1 MTATDHAARRPGP
14 EPQPEPA
21 PQPAAEHIDLPARI
35 WPLTARAGADGGISV
50 GGVTLAAIAARYGTP
65 AYVLDEDD
73 VRQRCREYR
82 QALPD
87 AEIAYAGK
95 AFLCRAMAR
104 WVDEEG
110 LSLDVCSEGELAVAS
125 SAGFPA
131 DRIVLHGNAKT
142 PGDLRAAMAYGV
154 GRIVVDS
161 AGEIARIAALAQPPA
176 RPRQRVLIR
185 VTPDVEAHVH
195 AAVATGV
202 EDQKFGFS
210 LSSGAAA
217 DAVRRILAQPELEL
231 AGLHCHLGSQISET
245 EPFEVAARK
254 LTGLMAAVRAEHGV
268 TLPELNIGGGHG
280 VPCTEDDLEFD
291 LAEFA
296 RRISAAVRGACTSL
310 RLPVPRLTVEPGRAI
325 IGRAMV
331 TLYRV
336 VSIKHGAGTRTFVAV
351 DGGMS
356 DNPRPALYGARYSVR
371 AVSRSMDAGQLATVV
386 GRHCEAGDVLATD
399 VVLPAGTRPG
409 DLLAVACTG
418 AYHHSMASNYNMVGR
433 PPVVAVRDG
442 AARLLV
448 RRETASDMRLR
459 DVGL

>member
-1 MTATDHAARRPGP
+1 M
-14 EPQPEPA
+14 
-21 PQPAAEHIDLPARI
+21 
-35 WPLTARAGADGGISV
+35 
-50 GGVTLAAIAARYGTP
+50 
-65 AYVLDEDD
+65 
-73 VRQRCREYR
+73 
-82 QALPD
+82 
-87 AEIAYAGK
+87 
-95 AFLCRAMAR
+95 
-104 WVDEEG
+104 
-110 LSLDVCSEGELAVAS
+110 
-125 SAGFPA
+125 
-131 DRIVLHGNAKT
+131 
-142 PGDLRAAMAYGV
+142 
-154 GRIVVDS
+154 
-161 AGEIARIAALAQPPA
+161 
-176 RPRQRVLIR
+176 
-185 VTPDVEAHVH
+185 
-195 AAVATGV
+195 
-202 EDQKFGFS
+202 
-210 LSSGAAA
+210 
-217 DAVRRILAQPELEL
+217 RRILAQPELEL
-231 AGLHCHLGSQISET
+231 AGLHCHLGSQITET
-245 EPFEVAARK
+245 EPFEAAARK

-280 VPCTEDDLEFD
+280 IPCTEDDLEFD
-291 LAEFA
+291 LAGFA
-296 RRISAAVRGACTSL
+296 RRVPAAIRGACASL

-336 VSIKHGAGTRTFVAV
+336 VSIKHGAGPRTFVAV

-371 AVSRSMDAGQLATVV
+371 AVSRPMDAGQLATVV

-409 DLLAVACTG
+409 DLLAVACAG